1 MNPAANEMLRHLG
14 TLRTASGIGA
24 LVVLLAWESCAPFF
38 VFAGGT
44 SRTMHGLRNIIL
56 GIVNALVV
64 AVIFVVIWYGVS
76 NWAEQKHFGI
86 LNWLKLPRGLH
97 MAGAFLLL
105 DCWMYWWHRLNHRV
119 AFFWRFHRTHHSD
132 PRMDVTTANRFHFG
146 EIFFSS
152 LLRIPL
158 ILLLGLHFSELVLYE
173 TAMFLVVQLHHANIG
188 LPEKLDRFLRAL
200 IVTPYIHKVH
210 HSRLN
215 VETDSN
221 YSSLFSFW
229 DRLFRTLRLRGDP
242 HSIQFG
248 LDEFDEPEQ
257 QTLWGLFKTP
267 LSGKKAVQKNKK

>member
-1 MNPAANEMLRHLG
+1 MNPAANEMLRHPG
-14 TLRTASGIGA
+14 TLRAASGIGA
-24 LVVLLAWESCAPFF
+24 LIVLLAWESCAPFF
-38 VFAGGT
+38 VFSGGT
-44 SRTMHGLRNIIL
+44 SRTRHGLRNITL
-56 GIVNALVV
+56 GIVNALLV

-76 NWAEQKHFGI
+76 DWAEQKHFGI

-97 MAGAFLLL
+97 LAGALLPL

-158 ILLLGLHFSELVLYE
+158 ILILGLHFSELVLYE

-200 IVTPYIHKVH
+200 IVTPHIHKVH

-242 HSIQFG
+242 HSIHFG
-248 LDEFDEPEQ
+248 LDEFDGPEQ
-257 QTLWGLFKTP
+257 QTLSGLFKTP
-267 LSGKKAVQKNKK
+267 LSGKKAVQKNNK